1 MNLAQTSTPVTYVYV
16 TDRVRAVGFYTET
29 LGFSVRNSGGH
40 GDTLD
45 MGRSLLHL
53 TPMADHKPGPHP
65 VVGWEVPDVVAVVE
79 ALKASG
85 VAMTVYEGMGQD
97 ALGVWSSPDGATKL
111 AWFPDPDGNVLM
123 LSQH

>member
-1 MNLAQTSTPVTYVYV
+1 MTLSQTATPVAYVYV
-16 TDRVRAVGFYTET
+16 TDRARAVGFYTET
-29 LGFSVRNSGGH
+29 LGFTVRTSGHH

-53 TPMADHKPGPHP
+53 TQMADHKAGMHP
-65 VVGWEVPDVVAVVE
+65 VVGWEVTDVPDVVA
-79 ALKASG
+79 ALKARG
-85 VAMTVYEGMGQD
+85 VAMTIYDGMGQD
-97 ALGVWSSPDGATKL
+97 ATGVWSAPDGSTKL

>member
-1 MNLAQTSTPVTYVYV
+1 MNLAQTSTPVTYAYV
-16 TDRVRAVGFYTET
+16 TDRARAVGFYIGT
-29 LGFSVRNSGGH
+29 LGFTVRTSGGH
-40 GDTLD
+40 GDTID

-53 TPMADHKPGPHP
+53 TP
-65 VVGWEVPDVVAVVE
+65 
-79 ALKASG
+79 
-85 VAMTVYEGMGQD
+85 MTVYEGMGQD

>member
-1 MNLAQTSTPVTYVYV
+1 MTLSQTATPVTYVYV
-16 TDRVRAVGFYTET
+16 TDRARAVDFYTGK
-29 LGFSVRNSGGH
+29 LGFTVRTSGHH

-53 TPMADHKPGPHP
+53 TQMADHKAGMHP
-65 VVGWEVPDVVAVVE
+65 VVGWEVADVPAVVA
-79 ALKASG
+79 ALKARG

-97 ALGVWSSPDGATKL
+97 ETGVWSAPDGSTQL

-123 LSQH
+123 LSKH